1 MIKHI
6 TQIAVTT
13 AICLVLMSCDS
24 AYYVPD
30 SPHVPLLSNKGEVQA
45 SFQVGTAGSEIKTT
59 WAITEHSAVMLN
71 GVYAKSFGGA
81 LQTRIFAEAG
91 YGYFYP
97 LSDWFRLE
105 AFSGVGYG
113 IVDFYPFHEH
123 QNFYSDPWD
132 PHYDI
137 HQYRGF
143 VQPAIGIVT
152 PFIDNGL
159 AARISVLDHHQPG
172 LNVANLFVTPVLV
185 SRKGY
190 KWVRLSFKLG
200 YSFKFGPLTDTRSIY
215 ARPWVFSYGIQ
226 VNLNRLYNEF

>member
-1 MIKHI
+1 VCKPMIKHI

-113 IVDFYPFHEH
+113 IVDFYPF
-123 QNFYSDPWD
+123 Q
-132 PHYDI
+132 
-137 HQYRGF
+137 
-143 VQPAIGIVT
+143 
-152 PFIDNGL
+152 
-159 AARISVLDHHQPG
+159 DHHQPG